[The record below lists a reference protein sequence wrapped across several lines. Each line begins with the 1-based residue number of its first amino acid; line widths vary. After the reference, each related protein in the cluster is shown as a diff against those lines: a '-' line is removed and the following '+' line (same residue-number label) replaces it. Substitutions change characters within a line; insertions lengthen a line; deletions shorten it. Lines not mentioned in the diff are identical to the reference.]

1 MDRFAIAL
9 VLEEIGSLLELAGEN
24 RFKARAF
31 TAAAR
36 ALEKTD
42 ADVAELARG
51 QRLQEI
57 PGIGPATA
65 RVIADLVATGQ
76 SRYYAELRQ
85 RTPSGLREL
94 LNVPGLGAQKI
105 QQLHAA
111 LGIENTRDLEAAVA
125 SGRVAAVRGFGAKTQ
140 ERIGRGLAFAR
151 SSVGRRRLAQVLG
164 SAARVHGHIAA
175 LAEVLRAEV
184 AGEVRRRLEVVSAL
198 EIVTAAEP
206 ALCDVVLDAFRALP
220 GTRRSDLE
228 RGAEA
233 CVQLAD
239 GLLLRLWCV
248 PRDAFATR
256 LLFATGSDTHLEL
269 LAERALACGL
279 RLAPDGLFRGDVR
292 VATAEERDVYDALDL
307 QFVPPELREDGTEVG
322 MAADHALEPLLEL
335 TDLQGC
341 FHCHTTASDGTASVA
356 EMAEAALARGWRY
369 LGIADHSP
377 AAYYAGGLS
386 HEAIA
391 RQLEEIDAW
400 NRRRGQELWLFKGIE
415 ADILPDG
422 AVDLSAT
429 GLLARFDYVVASVH
443 SQFRMSR
450 EQMTARVL
458 RALDDPHV
466 TMLGHATGRLLLHR
480 DGYALDLDAVIERAV
495 ERGVLIE
502 INADPHRLD
511 LDWRNWP
518 KARASGVRTAI
529 NPDAHSTRGLDA
541 VEYGVY
547 MARKGGLTSGDVL
560 NAWPLERVRDHF
572 AARRS

>member
-36 ALEKTD
+36 ALEQTE
-42 ADVAELARG
+42 ADVRALAREG
-51 QRLQEI
+51 RLQEI
-57 PGIGPATA
+57 AGIGPATA
-65 RVIADLVATGQ
+65 RVIADLVETGQ

-111 LGIENTRDLEAAVA
+111 LGIENARDLEEAVR
-125 SGRVAAVRGFGAKTQ
+125 SGQVAGVRGFGAKTQ
-140 ERIGRGLAFAR
+140 ERIGRGLSFAR
-151 SSVGRRRLAQVLG
+151 ESSGRRRLAQVLG

-175 LAEVLRAEV
+175 LEEVLAAEV

-206 ALCDVVLDAFRALP
+206 ALCDVVLEAFRALP
-220 GTRRSDLE
+220 GTRRADLE
-228 RGAEA
+228 REAEA

-248 PRDAFATR
+248 PRDSFATR
-256 LLFATGSDTHLEL
+256 LLFATGSATHLEL
-269 LAERALACGL
+269 LGERAAACGL
-279 RLAPDGLFRGDVR
+279 RLDADGLYRGRER
-292 VATAEERDVYDALDL
+292 VPTPLESDIYDALEL
-307 QFVPPELREDGTEVG
+307 QYVPPELREDGTEVG
-322 MAADHALEPLLEL
+322 MAADHALDTLVTLA
-335 TDLQGC
+335 DLQGC

-386 HEAIA
+386 REAIA
-391 RQLEEIDAW
+391 RQHEEIDDW
-400 NRRRGQELWLFKGIE
+400 NRRRGAELWLFKGIE

-422 AVDLSAT
+422 TVDLAES
-429 GLLARFDYVVASVH
+429 GLLGGFDYVVASVH

-480 DGYALDLDAVIERAV
+480 DGYALDLDAVIERAAM
-495 ERGVLIE
+495 RGVLIE

-511 LDWRNWP
+511 LDWRHWP
-518 KARASGVRTAI
+518 KARAGGVRTAI
-529 NPDAHSTRGLDA
+529 NPDAHSARGLDA

-547 MARKGGLTSGDVL
+547 MARKGGLAADDVL

-572 AARRS
+572 EARRP

>member
-24 RFKARAF
+24 RFKVRAF
-31 TAAAR
+31 ASAAR

-42 ADVAELARG
+42 ADVPVLARA

-65 RVIADLVATGQ
+65 RVIADLVETGQ

-94 LNVPGLGAQKI
+94 LNVPGLGTQKI
-105 QQLHAA
+105 QQLHSA
-111 LGIENTRDLEAAVA
+111 LGIENAHDLEEAVR
-125 SGRVAAVRGFGAKTQ
+125 SGRVASVRGFGPKTQ
-140 ERIGRGLAFAR
+140 ERIARGLSFAR

-175 LAEVLRAEV
+175 LEEVVLVEV

-198 EIVTAAEP
+198 EIVTAAE
-206 ALCDVVLDAFRALP
+206 AELCDVVLEAFRALP
-220 GTRRSDLE
+220 GTRRGDLE

-248 PRDAFATR
+248 PREAFATQ
-256 LLFATGSDTHLEL
+256 LLFATGSDTHLAL
-269 LAERALACGL
+269 LGERARACGL
-279 RLAPDGLFRGDVR
+279 RLERDGLFRGDVR
-292 VATAEERDVYDALDL
+292 VMTPFEADIYDALEL

-322 MAADHALEPLLEL
+322 MAADHALDSLIAL

-341 FHCHTTASDGTASVA
+341 FHCHTSASDGTASVE
-356 EMAEAALARGWRY
+356 EMAEAALTRGWRY

-386 HEAIA
+386 REAIA
-391 RQLEEIDAW
+391 RQHEEIDEW
-400 NRRRGQELWLFKGIE
+400 NHRRGHELWLFRGIE

-422 AVDLSAT
+422 TVDLADT
-429 GLLARFDYVVASVH
+429 GLLASFNYVVASVH
-443 SQFRMSR
+443 AQFRMSR

-480 DGYALDLDAVIERAV
+480 EPYALDLDAVIERAAA
-495 ERGVLIE
+495 RGVLIE
-502 INADPHRLD
+502 INADPNRLD
-511 LDWRNWP
+511 LDWRHWP

-547 MARKGGLTSGDVL
+547 MARKGGLTTEDVL
-560 NAWPLERVRDHF
+560 NAWPLERVRDHL